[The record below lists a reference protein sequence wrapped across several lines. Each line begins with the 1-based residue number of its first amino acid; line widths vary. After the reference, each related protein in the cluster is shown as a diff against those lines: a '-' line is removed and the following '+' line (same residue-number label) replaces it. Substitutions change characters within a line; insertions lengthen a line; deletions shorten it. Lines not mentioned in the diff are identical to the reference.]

1 MNDMQPPEAILVATP
16 ELAPTQR
23 AGRPKGSKNKPKA
36 APVAK
41 VAKVAKPE
49 IKHETVIANLQ
60 SALNKEVAAHDMT
73 KLEVEF
79 LKKNAEELKRT
90 HRSLL
95 SVNVW
100 LESKLREAWSGH

>member
-16 ELAPTQR
+16 ELAPTKR
-23 AGRPKGSKNKPKA
+23 AGRPKGSKNKPKV
-36 APVAK
+36 AP

-100 LESKLREAWSGH
+100 LESKLREAWSGR

>member
-1 MNDMQPPEAILVATP
+1 MNDVQPPEAILVATP
-16 ELAPTQR
+16 ELAPTKR

-36 APVAK
+36 APVKQA
-41 VAKVAKPE
+41 AKPAPYS
-49 IKHETVIANLQ
+49 KTVIANLQ

-100 LESKLREAWSGH
+100 LESKLREAWSGR

>member
-1 MNDMQPPEAILVATP
+1 MNDTQPPEAILVATP
-16 ELAPTQR
+16 ELASTKR

-36 APVAK
+36 APVKQA
-41 VAKVAKPE
+41 AKPAPHS
-49 IKHETVIANLQ
+49 KTVIANLQ

>member
-16 ELAPTQR
+16 ELAPTKR
-23 AGRPKGSKNKPKA
+23 AGRPKGSKNKPNV
-36 APVAK
+36 AP

>member
-1 MNDMQPPEAILVATP
+1 MNDTQPPEAILVATP
-16 ELAPTQR
+16 EPIAPTKR
-23 AGRPKGSKNKPKA
+23 SGRPKGSKNKPKA
-36 APVAK
+36 APVKQA
-41 VAKVAKPE
+41 AKPE
-49 IKHETVIANLQ
+49 IKPETVIENLQ
-60 SALNKEVAAHDMT
+60 KMLNKEIAAHDMT

>member
-16 ELAPTQR
+16 EPIAPTKR

-36 APVAK
+36 APVKQA
-41 VAKVAKPE
+41 AKPAPHS
-49 IKHETVIANLQ
+49 KTVIANLQ